1 MEKLI
6 ESISIELNNL
16 QFNYDVQYNIQYL
29 DEVINTNYNL
39 NELINI
45 IKYNLVLSETNK
57 IIKYYNNLIDFT
69 NQNLIF
75 DIENKSKQ
83 ISNLL
88 LSNNKLFFIDNLSF
102 KIKISFNNALEYL
115 NDYIDSKK
123 YNNSIFLTISFI
135 KNIN

>member
-29 DEVINTNYNL
+29 DEIINTNYNL

-88 LSNNKLFFIDNLSF
+88 LSNNKLFFIDYLVF
-102 KIKISFNNALEYL
+102 KVKISFNNALEYL
-115 NDYIDSKK
+115 NDVIDIKK
-123 YNNSIFLTISFI
+123 KNKSIFLTITFL